1 MSLAIFFDT
10 ILGEALSALRRNK
23 IRSAL
28 TMLGIIAGVGSF
40 ICVVGVGEAGSKRV
54 EEQLHNVGDN
64 LIWLEAGARARNG
77 VRVGSRGSKT
87 LTLGD
92 WRAVLDQVPGI
103 KSGSPNVD
111 GHIQVVSGNSN
122 WGTQFR
128 GVSPDYFDIRQW
140 TIALGSPFIDDDV
153 EHASTVC
160 VIGQTIATNIFGTA
174 NPVGESIRVQ
184 GVPFRVLG
192 VLQAK
197 GFSTTGQDQDDFLLL
212 PITTAQKR
220 ISGTEWLDDIY
231 FSAARR
237 EDIPE
242 TTKRIVALVRERHH
256 LRSGEPD
263 DFNIRTPEEVIRA
276 QLAAANVFTLL
287 LGSAASL
294 SLLVGGIG
302 IMNIMMVSVTE
313 RTREIG
319 IRMAIG
325 ATDWDIR
332 LQFLSEATIMSLIGG
347 TLGVAAGIGGS
358 YLLRGTLHWDLQLS
372 QKIMFIAVLF
382 SAGIGIFFGYYPAR
396 KASQLDP
403 IEGLRFE

>member
-1 MSLAIFFDT
+1 MFFDT
-10 ILGEALSALRRNK
+10 ILREAMKALLRNK
-23 IRSAL
+23 VRSIL
-28 TMLGIIAGVGSF
+28 TMLGIIAGVASF
-40 ICVVGVGEAGSKRV
+40 ICVVGVGRAGSLRV
-54 EEQLHNVGDN
+54 AEQLHNVGDN
-64 LIWLEAGARARNG
+64 LIWLEAGGRARNG
-77 VRVGSRGSKT
+77 VRLGSRGSRT

-92 WRAVLDQVPGI
+92 YRAVLDQIPAI

-111 GHIQVVSGNSN
+111 GHIQIVFGGAN

-128 GVSPDYFDIRQW
+128 GVSPDYFEIRKW
-140 TIALGSPFIDDDV
+140 PIALGAPFIDDDV

-160 VIGQTIATNIFGTA
+160 VIGQTIASNLFGA
-174 NPVGESIRVQ
+174 GNPIGKNIRVQ
-184 GVPFRVLG
+184 GVPFKVLG
-192 VLQAK
+192 VMQAK
-197 GFSTTGQDQDDFLLL
+197 GFSSTGRDQDDFLVV

-220 ISGTEWLDDIY
+220 ISGTNWLDDIY

-242 TTKRIVALVRERHH
+242 ASKEIVALIRERHH
-256 LRSGEPD
+256 LRPSEPD

-302 IMNIMMVSVTE
+302 IMNIMLVSVTE

-325 ATDWDIR
+325 ATDRDIQ
-332 LQFLSEATIMSLIGG
+332 LQFISEAIVMSLIGG
-347 TLGVAAGIGGS
+347 ALGITAGIAGS
-358 YLLRGTLHWDLQLS
+358 YLLHRTLHWDVELS
-372 QKIMFIAVLF
+372 RNIMIVAALF
-382 SAGIGIFFGYYPAR
+382 SAGVGVFFGYYPAR

>member
-1 MSLAIFFDT
+1 MFFDT
-10 ILGEALSALRRNK
+10 IIREAFRALLRHK
-23 IRSAL
+23 VRSIL

-40 ICVVGVGEAGSKRV
+40 ICVVGVGKAGSKRV
-54 EEQLHNVGDN
+54 EDQLHNVGDN

-92 WRAVLDQVPGI
+92 CRAVLDEIPGI
-103 KSGSPNVD
+103 KSASPNVD
-111 GHIQVVSGNSN
+111 GHIQVIYGDSN

-128 GVSPDYFDIRQW
+128 GVSPDYFEIRKW
-140 TIALGSPFIDDDV
+140 NIALGSPFIEDDV
-153 EHASTVC
+153 EHAATVC
-160 VIGQTIATNIFGTA
+160 VIGETIASNLFGTA
-174 NPVGESIRVQ
+174 NPVGEVIRVQ
-184 GVPFRVLG
+184 GIPFKVLG

-197 GFSTTGQDQDDFLLL
+197 GFSATGQDQDDFLVM

-220 ISGTEWLDDIY
+220 VTGMDWLDDIY
-231 FSAARR
+231 FSATRR

-242 TTKRIVALVRERHH
+242 AAKRIIALVRERHH
-256 LRSGEPD
+256 LRPGEDD
-263 DFNIRTPEEVIRA
+263 DFNIRTPEEIIRA

-319 IRMAIG
+319 VRMATG
-325 ATDWDIR
+325 ATERDIQM
-332 LQFLSEATIMSLIGG
+332 QFLSEAFVMSLIGG
-347 TLGVAAGIGGS
+347 IVGVTAGIAGS
-358 YLLRGTLHWDLQLS
+358 FLLRSTLHWQMELS
-372 QKIMFIAVLF
+372 LSTIIIAAIF
-382 SAGIGIFFGYYPAR
+382 SAGVGIFFGYYPAR

-403 IEGLRFE
+403 IQAVRVE

>member
-1 MSLAIFFDT
+1 MFFDT
-10 ILGEALSALRRNK
+10 IMQEAFKALLRNK
-23 IRSAL
+23 VRSVL

-54 EEQLHNVGDN
+54 EDQLHNVGDN
-64 LIWLEAGARARNG
+64 LVWLEAGGRARNG

-92 WRAVLDQVPGI
+92 CRAVLDQVPGI
-103 KSGSPNVD
+103 KSASPNVD
-111 GHIQVVSGNSN
+111 GHIQVVSGNAN

-128 GVSPDYFDIRQW
+128 GVSPDYFEIRKW
-140 TIALGSPFIDDDV
+140 NIALGSPFIEDDV
-153 EHASTVC
+153 EQASTVC
-160 VIGQTIATNIFGTA
+160 VIGETIASNLFGTA
-174 NPVGESIRVQ
+174 NPVGEVIRVQ
-184 GVPFRVLG
+184 GVPFKVLG

-197 GFSTTGQDQDDFLLL
+197 GFSTTGQDQDDFLVM

-220 ISGTEWLDDIY
+220 ITGQEWLDDIY

-242 TTKRIVALVRERHH
+242 AAKRIIALIRERHH
-256 LRSGEPD
+256 LRSGEEN
-263 DFNIRTPEEVIRA
+263 DFNIRTPEEIIRA

-319 IRMAIG
+319 VRMAIG
-325 ATDWDIR
+325 ATDRDIQM
-332 LQFLSEATIMSLIGG
+332 QFLSEAIVMSLIGG
-347 TLGVAAGIGGS
+347 AMGVVAGIAGS
-358 YLLRGTLHWDLQLS
+358 FLLRSTLHWEMRLS
-372 QKIMFIAVLF
+372 LNIMIIAALF
-382 SAGIGIFFGYYPAR
+382 SAGVGIFFGYYPAR
-396 KASQLDP
+396 KASQLNP

>member
-1 MSLAIFFDT
+1 MFFDT
-10 ILGEALSALRRNK
+10 IMREAFKALLRNK
-23 IRSAL
+23 VRSVL

-54 EEQLHNVGDN
+54 EDQLHNVGDN
-64 LIWLEAGARARNG
+64 LVWLEAGGRARNG

-92 WRAVLDQVPGI
+92 CQAVLDQVPGI
-103 KSGSPNVD
+103 KSASPNVD
-111 GHIQVVSGNSN
+111 GHIQVIYGNSN

-128 GVSPDYFDIRQW
+128 GVSPDYFEIRKW
-140 TIALGSPFIDDDV
+140 RIVLGSPFIEDDV
-153 EHASTVC
+153 EQASTVC
-160 VIGQTIATNIFGTA
+160 VIGETIASNLFGTA
-174 NPVGESIRVQ
+174 NPVGEVIRVQ
-184 GVPFRVLG
+184 GVPFKVLG

-197 GFSTTGQDQDDFLLL
+197 GFSATGQDQDDFLVM

-220 ISGTEWLDDIY
+220 ITGMDWLDDVY
-231 FSAARR
+231 FSATRR

-242 TTKRIVALVRERHH
+242 AAKRIIALVRERHH
-256 LRSGEPD
+256 LRPGEDD
-263 DFNIRTPEEVIRA
+263 DFNIRTPEEIIRA

-319 IRMAIG
+319 VRMAIG
-325 ATDWDIR
+325 ATDRDIQM
-332 LQFLSEATIMSLIGG
+332 QFLSEAIVMSLIGG
-347 TLGVAAGIGGS
+347 ALGVAAGIAGS
-358 YLLRGTLHWDLQLS
+358 FLLRSTLHWQMQLS
-372 QKIMFIAVLF
+372 LNIMIIAALF
-382 SAGIGIFFGYYPAR
+382 SAGVGIFFGYYPAR
-396 KASQLDP
+396 KASQLNP

>member
-1 MSLAIFFDT
+1 MLFNT
-10 ILGEALSALRRNK
+10 ILPEALRALLRNK
-23 IRSAL
+23 VRSAL

-40 ICVVGVGEAGSKRV
+40 ICVVGIGEAGSKRV

-64 LIWLEAGARARNG
+64 LIWLEAGGRARNG

-92 WRAVLDQVPGI
+92 FRAVMDEVPGI

-111 GHIQVVSGNSN
+111 GHIQVVSGSAN

-128 GVSPDYFDIRQW
+128 GVTPDYFEIRKW
-140 TIALGSPFIDDDV
+140 TIGLGAPFIEDDV

-160 VIGQTIATNIFGTA
+160 VIGQTIVSNIFGTA

-184 GVPFRVLG
+184 GVPFKVLG
-192 VLQAK
+192 VMQAK
-197 GFSTTGQDQDDFLLL
+197 GFSTTGQDQDDFLVV

-231 FSAARR
+231 FSAARK

-242 TTKRIVALVRERHH
+242 ASKRIVALTRERHH
-256 LRSGEPD
+256 LRPGEPD

-319 IRMAIG
+319 IRLAIG
-325 ATDWDIR
+325 ATESDIQM
-332 LQFLSEATIMSLIGG
+332 QFLSEAIVMSLIGG
-347 TLGVAAGIGGS
+347 TLGIVAGIAGS
-358 YLLRGTLHWDLQLS
+358 YLLRSTLHWDMLLS
-372 QKIMFIAVLF
+372 RNIMAIAALF
-382 SAGIGIFFGYYPAR
+382 SAAVGIFFGYYPAR
-396 KASQLDP
+396 RASKLDP

>member
-1 MSLAIFFDT
+1 MLFNT
-10 ILGEALSALRRNK
+10 ILPEALKALLRNK
-23 IRSAL
+23 VRSVL

-40 ICVVGVGEAGSKRV
+40 ICVVGVGQAGSKRV

-64 LIWLEAGARARNG
+64 LIWLEAGGRARNG

-92 WRAVLDQVPGI
+92 YRAVMDEVPGI
-103 KSGSPNVD
+103 KRGSPNVD
-111 GHIQVVSGNSN
+111 GHIQVVSGSAN

-128 GVSPDYFDIRQW
+128 GVTPDYFEIRKW
-140 TIALGSPFIDDDV
+140 TIGLGAPFIDDDV

-160 VIGQTIATNIFGTA
+160 VIGQTIATNLFGTA

-184 GVPFRVLG
+184 GVPFKVLG
-192 VLQAK
+192 VMQAK
-197 GFSTTGQDQDDFLLL
+197 GFSTTGQDQDDFLVV

-231 FSAARR
+231 FSAARK

-242 TTKRIVALVRERHH
+242 ASKRIVALTRERHH

-313 RTREIG
+313 RTKEIG
-319 IRMAIG
+319 IRLAIG
-325 ATDWDIR
+325 ATESDIQ
-332 LQFLSEATIMSLIGG
+332 LQFLSEAIVMSLIGG
-347 TLGVAAGIGGS
+347 TLGIACGIAGS
-358 YLLRGTLHWDLQLS
+358 YVLRSTLHWDMQLS
-372 QKIMFIAVLF
+372 QKIMIIAALF
-382 SAGIGIFFGYYPAR
+382 SAGVGVFFGYYPAR
-396 KASQLDP
+396 KASRLDP

>member
-1 MSLAIFFDT
+1 MLFDT
-10 ILGEALSALRRNK
+10 IIPEAFKALLRNK
-23 IRSAL
+23 VRSIL
-28 TMLGIIAGVGSF
+28 TMLGVIAGVGSF
-40 ICVVGVGEAGSKRV
+40 ICVVGVGKAGSKRV
-54 EEQLHNVGDN
+54 EDQLHNVGDN

-92 WRAVLDQVPGI
+92 CRAVLDQIPGI
-103 KSGSPNVD
+103 KSASPNVD
-111 GHIQVVSGNSN
+111 GHIQVIYGDSN

-128 GVSPDYFDIRQW
+128 GVSPDYFEIRKW
-140 TIALGSPFIDDDV
+140 NIALGLPFIEDDV
-153 EHASTVC
+153 EQAVPVC
-160 VIGQTIATNIFGTA
+160 VIGETIASNLFGTA
-174 NPVGESIRVQ
+174 NPVGEVIRVQ
-184 GVPFRVLG
+184 GIPFKVLG

-197 GFSTTGQDQDDFLLL
+197 GFSATGQDQDDFLVM

-220 ISGTEWLDDIY
+220 VTGMDWLDDIY

-242 TTKRIVALVRERHH
+242 AAKRIIALVRERHH
-256 LRSGEPD
+256 LPPGEDD
-263 DFNIRTPEEVIRA
+263 DFNIRTPEEIIRA

-287 LGSAASL
+287 LGSASSL

-319 IRMAIG
+319 VRMATG
-325 ATDWDIR
+325 ATERDIQ
-332 LQFLSEATIMSLIGG
+332 LQFLSEALVMSLIGG
-347 TLGVAAGIGGS
+347 VVGVAAGIAGS
-358 YLLRGTLHWDLQLS
+358 FLLRSTLHWPMELS
-372 QKIMFIAVLF
+372 LSTMIIAAIF
-382 SAGIGIFFGYYPAR
+382 SAGVGIFFGYYPAR

-403 IEGLRFE
+403 IQAVRIE

>member
-1 MSLAIFFDT
+1 MFFDT
-10 ILGEALSALRRNK
+10 IMREALKALLRNK
-23 IRSAL
+23 VRSVL

-54 EEQLHNVGDN
+54 EDQLHNVGDN
-64 LIWLEAGARARNG
+64 LIWLEAGGRARNG

-92 WRAVLDQVPGI
+92 CRAVLDQVPGI
-103 KSGSPNVD
+103 KSASPNVD
-111 GHIQVVSGNSN
+111 GHIQVISGNSN

-128 GVSPDYFDIRQW
+128 GVSPDYFEIRKW
-140 TIALGSPFIDDDV
+140 SVALGSPFIEDDV

-160 VIGQTIATNIFGTA
+160 VIGETIASNLFGTA
-174 NPVGESIRVQ
+174 NPVGEVIRVQ
-184 GVPFRVLG
+184 GIPFKVLG
-192 VLQAK
+192 VLKAK
-197 GFSTTGQDQDDFLLL
+197 GFSATGQDQDDFLVM

-220 ISGTEWLDDIY
+220 VTGMDWLDDVY

-242 TTKRIVALVRERHH
+242 AARRIVALVRERHH
-256 LRSGEPD
+256 LRPGEED
-263 DFNIRTPEEVIRA
+263 DFNIRTPEEIIRA

-325 ATDWDIR
+325 ATDRDIQM
-332 LQFLSEATIMSLIGG
+332 QFLSEAIVMSLIGG
-347 TLGVAAGIGGS
+347 ALGVAAGIAGS
-358 YLLRGTLHWDLQLS
+358 FVLRGTLHWQMQLS
-372 QKIMFIAVLF
+372 LNIMLLAALF
-382 SAGIGIFFGYYPAR
+382 SAGVGIFFGYYPAR